1 MEGNQW
7 FWRQSHLG
15 SSAQCASITAFE
27 THSTHQEFTGLRI
40 VPRESVLAYL
50 RRFSIVHDKAE
61 DAGNKYDNGTL
72 LDLFLSS
79 LSTSH
84 NEYFAS
90 FLSTLEF
97 QWAETKSIPFASL
110 EQKFLQ
116 LEEHHALCSSA
127 HQEGANAAHLNRNP
141 LAASN
146 RQGGKQKGKP
156 QQHGSAVKKL
166 CTAGSN
172 SSNTT
177 ACDGKPILCFKCGKP
192 SHKKVDCPTGKE
204 GNGGTTNGSAHGSS
218 VAIDTQ
224 ETHHACMAVA

>member
-166 CTAGSN
+166 FKKGGIRKSN
-172 SSNTT
+172 Q
-177 ACDGKPILCFKCGKP
+177 CCKGD
-192 SHKKVDCPTGKE
+192 
-204 GNGGTTNGSAHGSS
+204 
-218 VAIDTQ
+218 
-224 ETHHACMAVA
+224 